1 MTEQQNLPMI
11 TITLMGREHQVPA
24 GLTIMTAI
32 EHAGYKLVR
41 GVGCRAGFCGAC
53 PTIFRKA
60 NDYKL
65 YTALACQ
72 TLIEEGMNLVQIPFV
87 PVSRKSYNLSEVE
100 PSHNIVLRYY
110 PEIARCVACN
120 TCTRACPQN
129 ISVMDYI
136 QAALR
141 GDIARAAEISFDCIQ
156 CGICSTRCPADIKH
170 YPVAQ
175 LVRRIYGTYI
185 LPRSSQ
191 LGKRVRELEKG
202 LYQEEMATLTTM
214 SLTDLRKLYEERT
227 LEKVEFE
234 SKDQSALKELGTAQ
248 DPVDFQDDMQEYI
261 EGVTN

>member
-1 MTEQQNLPMI
+1 
-11 TITLMGREHQVPA
+11 
-24 GLTIMTAI
+24 
-32 EHAGYKLVR
+32 
-41 GVGCRAGFCGAC
+41 
-53 PTIFRKA
+53 
-60 NDYKL
+60 
-65 YTALACQ
+65 
-72 TLIEEGMNLVQIPFV
+72 MNLVQIPFV

-234 SKDQSALKELGTAQ
+234 SKDH
-248 DPVDFQDDMQEYI
+248 PVDFQDDMQEYI